1 MKKYDNMFYE
11 ETFNVSLL
19 LPFRLDLTVW
29 ALRRRQKNHI
39 DAWDGTTYTR
49 IFVVSGRTIQS
60 QVIQVN
66 NVIQVKIKS
75 HSLLNG
81 AESIITVN
89 LNKMLGLDISLEKFY
104 ELSRPNIHLQSLAE
118 SFVGVKPP
126 RFPTLF
132 EALLNAVSCQQV
144 TLDLGILLLNRL
156 AECYGQKF
164 VDGNKIQYAFP
175 NPEDLQS
182 VPEEEIKKIGFSY
195 QKARAIKDLV
205 QAFLSKDTS
214 FSNLRNMTNEEVV
227 ISLSKLRG
235 IGRWSS
241 EYVLLRGFGRLNVFP
256 GDDVGAQKNLQQL
269 LELGKRPNYEEI
281 KQLTAKWQPYAG
293 LVYFHLLLEKLQK
306 KNLL

>member
-11 ETFNVSLL
+11 ETFNLSPL
-19 LPFRLDLTVW
+19 LPFRLDLTAW

-49 IFVVSGRTIQS
+49 IFMVSGRTIQS

-75 HSLLNG
+75 HSLLYG
-81 AESIITVN
+81 AESIIAVN
-89 LNKMLGLDISLEKFY
+89 LNKMLGLDINIEKFY
-104 ELSRPNIHLQSLAE
+104 ELSMHNIHLQSLAE
-118 SFVGVKPP
+118 SFVGVKSP
-126 RFPTLF
+126 RFPSIF
-132 EALLNAVSCQQV
+132 EALLNAISCQQV

-156 AECYGQKF
+156 SENYGQKF
-164 VDGNKIQYAFP
+164 EDTKGIQYAFP
-175 NPEDLQS
+175 RPEDLRS
-182 VPEEEIKKIGFSY
+182 VSEEEIRKLGFSY
-195 QKARAIKDLV
+195 QKARAITDLV

-214 FSNLRNMTNEEVV
+214 FSDLGNMTNEEVV
-227 ISLSKLRG
+227 IFLSNLRG

-241 EYVLLRGFGRLNVFP
+241 EYVLLRGLGRLDVFP

-269 LELGKRPNYEEI
+269 LRIEKRPNYEEI
-281 KQLTAKWQPYAG
+281 TQLTAQWQPYAG